1 MKVAQL
7 PIDWLVHS
15 VSYVVIGEE
24 NRWGESTEEI
34 IDVSNVRVEP
44 TKSFSVN
51 QQQEQV
57 TANLVIFIDG
67 VHSSPIPNFKVGNK
81 IIWQGN
87 EHVIVRVLPFNLPD
101 SPKLHHIEVEVV

>member
-7 PIDWLVHS
+7 PVDWLVHS

-51 QQQEQV
+51 Q
-57 TANLVIFIDG
+57 
-67 VHSSPIPNFKVGNK
+67 
-81 IIWQGN
+81 
-87 EHVIVRVLPFNLPD
+87 
-101 SPKLHHIEVEVV
+101 